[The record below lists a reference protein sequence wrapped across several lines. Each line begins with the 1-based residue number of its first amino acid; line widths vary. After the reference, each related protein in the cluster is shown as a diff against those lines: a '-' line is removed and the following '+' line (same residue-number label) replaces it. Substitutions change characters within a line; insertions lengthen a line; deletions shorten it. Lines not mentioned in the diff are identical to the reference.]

1 MYNLYRILSG
11 RERMVLEITGIIL
24 EVFVTFFEVVSAVL
38 IVFGGLKAA
47 LEILLVEAF
56 KKPYSY
62 EHIRK
67 RFTNKIFFGLE
78 LLIVADVLETLR
90 KPSLEELLLVGAIVV
105 IRSYLGYFLSKEA
118 EEYQFD

>member
-1 MYNLYRILSG
+1 MVSELAAVIL
-11 RERMVLEITGIIL
+11 GI
-24 EVFVTFFEVVSAVL
+24 FVQFFEIVSAVL
-38 IVFGGLKAA
+38 IVFGGLRAA

-56 KKPYSY
+56 RKPYSY

-67 RFTNKIFFGLE
+67 KFTNKIFFGLE

-90 KPSLEELLLVGAIVV
+90 KPYLEELFLVGAIVV